1 MTVTAAT
8 GYISDTSD
16 ASDASDVSREYLL
29 GDANDDGSVDMKD
42 VLLVRKYIAGMVD
55 SIDKTAADFNGDG
68 EVNMKDVLLIRR
80 FIAGLT

>member
-8 GYISDTSD
+8 DDISDTSD
-16 ASDASDVSREYLL
+16 ASDASDVSREYLP

-42 VLLVRKYIAGMVD
+42 VLLIRKFIAGMVD
-55 SIDKTAADFNGDG
+55 SLDESAADFNADG
-68 EVNMKDVLLIRR
+68 SIDMKDVLLIRR